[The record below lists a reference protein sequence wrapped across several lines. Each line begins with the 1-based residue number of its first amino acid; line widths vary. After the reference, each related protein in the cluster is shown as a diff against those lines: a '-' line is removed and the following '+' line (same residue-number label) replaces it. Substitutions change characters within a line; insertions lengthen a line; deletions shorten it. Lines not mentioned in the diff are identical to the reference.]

1 MSADSFLTIQAA
13 ARAEIKIKGSRFIGE
28 SFPVATLDDALTQLA
43 TVRKR
48 EYQAN
53 HHCYAY
59 QVRTEGDP
67 QFKYADDGEPSGTAG
82 RPIYDIITGR
92 QVTNLLLVVTRYFGG
107 TKLGTG
113 GLVRAYGET
122 AKATLDASG
131 VQEILITSS
140 FRCRLDFSLYDQW
153 LREIH
158 KLEAR
163 VDDAKFSDR
172 VVLTVSIR
180 KSRVESLLGA
190 FRELTSG
197 KGEVEEIDQV

>member
-1 MSADSFLTIQAA
+1 MTADSFLTIQTA

-28 SFPVATLDDALTQLA
+28 SFPVTTVDAALTELA

-59 QVRTEGDP
+59 QVRTDGDP
-67 QFKYADDGEPSGTAG
+67 QFKYSDDGEPSGTAG
-82 RPIYDIITGR
+82 RPIFDVVVGR
-92 QVTNLLLVVTRYFGG
+92 QVSDLLLVVTRYFGG

-113 GLVRAYGET
+113 GLVRAYGDT

-140 FRCRLDFSLYDQW
+140 FKFRLDFSVYDQW

-163 VDDAKFSDR
+163 VDDAQFSDC

-180 KSRVESLLGA
+180 KSRIEPLLAA

-197 KGEVEEIDQV
+197 KGEVEEIDQP

>member
-13 ARAEIKIKGSRFIGE
+13 ARAEIKVKCSRFIGE
-28 SFPVATLDDALTQLA
+28 SFRVTTVDDALSQLA

-59 QVRTEGDP
+59 TVRTEGDH
-67 QFKYADDGEPSGTAG
+67 QFRYADDGEPSGTAG

-92 QVTNLLLVVTRYFGG
+92 KVTNLLLVVTRYFGG

-113 GLVRAYGET
+113 GLVRAYGDT
-122 AKATLDASG
+122 AKATLEASG
-131 VQEILITSS
+131 VLEILITSS
-140 FRCRLDFSLYDQW
+140 FRCRIDFSLYDQW

-158 KLEAR
+158 KLEAK
-163 VDDAKFSDR
+163 VDDAQFSDR

-197 KGEVEEIDQV
+197 KGEVEEIDQA